1 MLAGEHSGDKI
12 GAKLINQLKEYS
24 NLEIVGVGG
33 PAMEKAGL
41 KSIIPFDE
49 LQVMGL
55 VEPLLKLR
63 RLLKL
68 RKKIS
73 DFLLKMRSIIFLE

>member
-33 PAMEKAGL
+33 PSNGKGWFE
-41 KSIIPFDE
+41 IYYTF
-49 LQVMGL
+49 
-55 VEPLLKLR
+55 R
-63 RLLKL
+63 
-68 RKKIS
+68 
-73 DFLLKMRSIIFLE
+73 

>member
-33 PAMEKAGL
+33 PAMEKAG
-41 KSIIPFDE
+41 F
-49 LQVMGL
+49 
-55 VEPLLKLR
+55 KLS
-63 RLLKL
+63 L
-68 RKKIS
+68 IH
-73 DFLLKMRSIIFLE
+73 I

>member
-41 KSIIPFDE
+41 KSIIPVSYTH
-49 LQVMGL
+49 LTLPTIPGV
-55 VEPLLKLR
+55 
-63 RLLKL
+63 
-68 RKKIS
+68 
-73 DFLLKMRSIIFLE
+73 